1 MGLTHTSEMTYS
13 CMSLGTYTC
22 ADWYG
27 GYLGLKTHL
36 VATAKASHL
45 LAAVSVPTQG
55 SQLRVG
61 PESMDKP
68 SPLFVLTAPLS
79 ASVRSASFWDG

>member
-1 MGLTHTSEMTYS
+1 MSLTHTSEMT
-13 CMSLGTYTC
+13 LGTYTR

-36 VATAKASHL
+36 VATAKAFHL

-68 SPLFVLTAPLS
+68 SPSLCPHS
-79 ASVRSASFWDG
+79 SVVC